1 MVSTEVEDAKQ
12 AHPVWGR
19 SLACACLCAALC
31 AAVAQP
37 ALAVEVGG
45 VKLDETVQLAS
56 RELKLNGAGVRYK
69 VIFKVYTI
77 ALYLPEKKTQL
88 ADILALPGPRRLE
101 IVMLRDITS
110 DELGQAFMQGLKRSS
125 DQADRTRLL
134 SQTMQFGAM
143 FETVPG
149 LKKGRHSH
157 RGLAAGRGDI
167 VQAERQTGGRHG
179 AGTGLLQCA
188 AENLDRRPSGRH
200 GVARAFAGRYGLK
213 RPERKRGRKKSRL
226 APACHAANN

>member
-1 MVSTEVEDAKQ
+1 MQISTSRLARCL
-12 AHPVWGR
+12 AAA
-19 SLACACLCAALC
+19 SLCGAL
-31 AAVAQP
+31 AQP
-37 ALAVEVGG
+37 ALAVDVGG
-45 VKLDETVQLAS
+45 VKLDDTVQLAS

-110 DELGQAFMQGLKRSS
+110 DELGKAFMQGLNRSS

-143 FETVPG
+143 FEMVPG
-149 LKKGRHSH
+149 LKKGDILTVDWLPEEGTLCRLN
-157 RGLAAGRGDI
+157 GKQVGDKVPELAFYNALLKMWIGAHPADTQLRAHLLGDT
-167 VQAERQTGGRHG
+167 A
-179 AGTGLLQCA
+179 
-188 AENLDRRPSGRH
+188 
-200 GVARAFAGRYGLK
+200 
-213 RPERKRGRKKSRL
+213 
-226 APACHAANN
+226 

>member
-1 MVSTEVEDAKQ
+1 MQISTSRLTRALG
-12 AHPVWGR
+12 A
-19 SLACACLCAALC
+19 ACLCGAL
-31 AAVAQP
+31 AQP
-37 ALAVEVGG
+37 ALAVDVGG
-45 VKLDETVQLAS
+45 VKLDETVQLAN

-88 ADILALPGPRRLE
+88 AEILALPGPRRLE

-143 FETVPG
+143 FEMVPG
-149 LKKGRHSH
+149 LKKGDILTVDWLPDE
-157 RGLAAGRGDI
+157 GTLCKLNGKQVGDKVPELAFYNALLKIWIGAHPADMQLRAHLLGD
-167 VQAERQTGGRHG
+167 
-179 AGTGLLQCA
+179 
-188 AENLDRRPSGRH
+188 
-200 GVARAFAGRYGLK
+200 VA
-213 RPERKRGRKKSRL
+213 
-226 APACHAANN
+226 

>member
-1 MVSTEVEDAKQ
+1 MQISTSRLARCL
-12 AHPVWGR
+12 AAA
-19 SLACACLCAALC
+19 SLCGALT
-31 AAVAQP
+31 QP
-37 ALAVEVGG
+37 ALAVDVGG
-45 VKLDETVQLAS
+45 VKLDDTVQLAS

-110 DELGQAFMQGLKRSS
+110 DELGKAFMQGLNRSS

-143 FETVPG
+143 FEMVPG
-149 LKKGRHSH
+149 LKKGDILTVDWLPEEGTLCRLN
-157 RGLAAGRGDI
+157 GKQVGDKVPELAFYNALLKIWIGAHPADTQLRAHLLGDT
-167 VQAERQTGGRHG
+167 A
-179 AGTGLLQCA
+179 
-188 AENLDRRPSGRH
+188 
-200 GVARAFAGRYGLK
+200 
-213 RPERKRGRKKSRL
+213 
-226 APACHAANN
+226 

>member
-1 MVSTEVEDAKQ
+1 MQISTSRLARCL
-12 AHPVWGR
+12 AAA
-19 SLACACLCAALC
+19 SLCGAL
-31 AAVAQP
+31 AQP
-37 ALAVEVGG
+37 ALALDVGG
-45 VKLDETVQLAS
+45 VKLDDTVQLAS

-110 DELGQAFMQGLKRSS
+110 DELGKAFMQGLNRSS

-143 FETVPG
+143 FEMVPG
-149 LKKGRHSH
+149 LKKGDILTVDWLPEEGTLCRLN
-157 RGLAAGRGDI
+157 GKQVGDKVPELAFYNALLKIWIGAHPADTQLRAHLLGDT
-167 VQAERQTGGRHG
+167 A
-179 AGTGLLQCA
+179 
-188 AENLDRRPSGRH
+188 
-200 GVARAFAGRYGLK
+200 
-213 RPERKRGRKKSRL
+213 
-226 APACHAANN
+226 

>member
-1 MVSTEVEDAKQ
+1 MQISTSRL
-12 AHPVWGR
+12 GR
-19 SLACACLCAALC
+19 SLACACLCAGL
-31 AAVAQP
+31 AQA

-56 RELKLNGAGVRYK
+56 RELRLNGAGVRYK

-110 DELGQAFMQGLKRSS
+110 DELGNAFMQGLKRSS
-125 DQADRTRLL
+125 DPADRTRLL

-143 FETVPG
+143 FEMVPG
-149 LKKGRHSH
+149 LKKGDILTVDWLPEE
-157 RGLAAGRGDI
+157 GTLCKLNGKQVGDKVPELAFYNALLKIWIGAHPADTQLRAHLLGD
-167 VQAERQTGGRHG
+167 
-179 AGTGLLQCA
+179 
-188 AENLDRRPSGRH
+188 
-200 GVARAFAGRYGLK
+200 VA
-213 RPERKRGRKKSRL
+213 
-226 APACHAANN
+226 

>member
-1 MVSTEVEDAKQ
+1 MSFLTLDLNLL
-12 AHPVWGR
+12 
-19 SLACACLCAALC
+19 LAN
-31 AAVAQP
+31 
-37 ALAVEVGG
+37 
-45 VKLDETVQLAS
+45 

-110 DELGQAFMQGLKRSS
+110 DELGQAFMQGLNRSS

-143 FETVPG
+143 FEMVPG
-149 LKKGRHSH
+149 LKKGDILTVDWLPEE
-157 RGLAAGRGDI
+157 GTLCKLNGKQVGDKVPELAFYNALLKIWIGAHPADTQLRAHLLGD
-167 VQAERQTGGRHG
+167 
-179 AGTGLLQCA
+179 
-188 AENLDRRPSGRH
+188 
-200 GVARAFAGRYGLK
+200 VA
-213 RPERKRGRKKSRL
+213 
-226 APACHAANN
+226 